1 MKLSRDRY
9 VSAYDIAII
18 HVSLGNSNEAFAW
31 LDKAIEERA
40 MPLVVLR
47 FDPAFDQIRD
57 DPRMTSV
64 MARLNCIGRPCE
76 QPALT
81 SRAAGMHCPPSS

>member
-18 HVSLGNSNEAFAW
+18 HVSLGNSNEASAW

-64 MARLNCIGRPCE
+64 MARLTASAGR
-76 QPALT
+76 ASNL
-81 SRAAGMHCPPSS
+81 HLI

>member
-1 MKLSRDRY
+1 
-9 VSAYDIAII
+9 
-18 HVSLGNSNEAFAW
+18 
-31 LDKAIEERA
+31 

-64 MARLNCIGRPCE
+64 MARLTASAGR
-76 QPALT
+76 ASNL
-81 SRAAGMHCPPSS
+81 H